1 MIRANR
7 FGTLLTSASLAIA
20 LAASAGMG
28 GLACTTPM
36 YRISDGMRWHPSQ
49 RVGVPDLEAEGW
61 RRTSAQDADLA
72 FYRPGAGIFA
82 VRVRCPAPDD
92 EVPLRWESRG
102 LWLGVPRERVER
114 RPAVVDGFD
123 GMTMHGQLGELALR
137 TLVVRTETC
146 SLDIAQ
152 VAPSGADGEVLFD
165 AFIARV
171 RLTEETP

>member
-82 VRVRCPAPDD
+82 VRVRCPALSSLAR
-92 EVPLRWESRG
+92 PLLPRLARPSAPRRRG
-102 LWLGVPRERVER
+102 
-114 RPAVVDGFD
+114 
-123 GMTMHGQLGELALR
+123 
-137 TLVVRTETC
+137 
-146 SLDIAQ
+146 
-152 VAPSGADGEVLFD
+152 VA
-165 AFIARV
+165 
-171 RLTEETP
+171 TQ